1 MAAIVFEYGFYS
13 GTYFKT
19 LKFGLKIGYERGIA
33 CNIIPR
39 QNIIVECLMKKR
51 YRARIRYKY
60 AAACEICEGP
70 LTGGAGLPYGL
81 KVSEDLI
88 HAAILKRTSSS

>member
-51 YRARIRYKY
+51 Y
-60 AAACEICEGP
+60 
-70 LTGGAGLPYGL
+70 
-81 KVSEDLI
+81 
-88 HAAILKRTSSS
+88 